1 MIPSNAAVTPAE
13 RWKQIVTRAARTTLR
28 TSPLVW
34 ILAMIPLLFEGSWN
48 LKTVGMLTVLALAM
62 LLIIFLLLV
71 ALQLLP
77 RSWYSLNR

>member
-1 MIPSNAAVTPAE
+1 MIRSNGAVTPAG
-13 RWKQIVTRAARTTLR
+13 RWKQIVRRAVRTTLR

-48 LKTVGMLTVLALAM
+48 LKTVGMLTVLALSM
-62 LLIIFLLLV
+62 LPVIFLLVV